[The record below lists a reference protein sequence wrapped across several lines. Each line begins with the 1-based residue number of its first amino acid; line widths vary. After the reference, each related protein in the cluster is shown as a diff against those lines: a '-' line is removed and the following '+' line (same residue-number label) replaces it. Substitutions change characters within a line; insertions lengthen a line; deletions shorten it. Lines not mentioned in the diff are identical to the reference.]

1 MSETMATYN
10 EGNGEKNITAE
21 ANEARLLTLAT
32 EINAIKRTT
41 QRMMMQAAI
50 DIGKRLVEVK
60 AAVGHGNW
68 GKWLLENVDYSE
80 RTAQNLI
87 RLFEEYGMG
96 QGSLFGEGGNP
107 QLVADLSVSQAV
119 ALLGIKDADERA
131 EFIEGNDVAAMTKR
145 ELEEAIRER
154 NEAREALSAEKE
166 AWREAKAEAEKAK
179 GRLKTLKETFEKAD
193 KKKDNEL
200 LLRAKEAAVQKT
212 EVERLEAELKAARAL
227 AAEKEASGGGS
238 AEDKARIEEL
248 TAALKKAEDTSRWEF
263 AAGVKGLQEG
273 FNGLLRLLE
282 RQEAE
287 DQARYREALRTL
299 LSKMAELV
307 S

>member
-1 MSETMATYN
+1 MSETVTYN
-10 EGNGEKNITAE
+10 EGNEAKNITAE
-21 ANEARLLTLAT
+21 ANEAKLTQLAT
-32 EINAIKRTT
+32 EINTIKRST
-41 QRMMMQAAI
+41 QRLMMEAAI
-50 DIGKRLVEVK
+50 GIGQRLAEVK

-87 RLFEEYGMG
+87 RLYEEYGRG
-96 QGSLFGEGGNP
+96 EKSLFGSGGDP
-107 QLVADLSVSQAV
+107 QLVSDLTVTQAV

-131 EFIEGNDVAAMTKR
+131 AFVEENNVAAMTKR
-145 ELEEAIRER
+145 ELAQAIKER

-166 AWREAKAEAEKAK
+166 AWREAKAEAKKAK
-179 GRLKTLKETFEKAD
+179 GRLKTLKATFVKAD
-193 KKKDNEL
+193 KEKDEEL
-200 LLRAKEAAVQKT
+200 VLRAKEAAAQKT

-227 AAEKEASGGGS
+227 AAEQEASGGGS

-263 AAGVKGLQEG
+263 AAGVKGIQEG
-273 FNGLLRLLE
+273 FNALLRLLE

>member
-1 MSETMATYN
+1 MSETMATHN
-10 EGNGEKNITAE
+10 EGNTQKNITAE
-21 ANEARLLTLAT
+21 ANEARLLALAT
-32 EINAIKRTT
+32 EINAIKKTT

-68 GKWLLENVDYSE
+68 GKWLLENVEYSE

-154 NEAREALSAEKE
+154 NAAREALSAEKAAAAKGAEETEKRLAAYREQLTKAEE
-166 AWREAKAEAEKAK
+166 AAAENEERAKDRIAKVLAEKAASEEALSALRAELQEAKAKA
-179 GRLKTLKETFEKAD
+179 
-193 KKKDNEL
+193 
-200 LLRAKEAAVQKT
+200 
-212 EVERLEAELKAARAL
+212 
-227 AAEKEASGGGS
+227 GGGS
-238 AEDKARIEEL
+238 AEDTARIEEL

-263 AAGVKGLQEG
+263 AAGVKGIQEG

-287 DQARYREALRTL
+287 EKARYREALKTL
-299 LSKMAELV
+299 LSKMVELV

>member
-1 MSETMATYN
+1 MSETMAIYN
-10 EGNGEKNITAE
+10 EGNGEKNITTE
-21 ANEARLLTLAT
+21 ANEARLLALAT

-60 AAVGHGNW
+60 AAVGHGNL
-68 GKWLLENVDYSE
+68 GKWLLEIVDYSE

-87 RLFEEYGMG
+87 RLYEEYGMG

-131 EFIEGNDVAAMTKR
+131 EFIKGNDVAAMTKR

-154 NEAREALSAEKE
+154 NEAREALSAEKAAAAKGAEEIEKRLAAYREQLKKAEE
-166 AWREAKAEAEKAK
+166 AAAENEERAKGRIAKALAEKAASEKELSALRAELQEAKA
-179 GRLKTLKETFEKAD
+179 
-193 KKKDNEL
+193 
-200 LLRAKEAAVQKT
+200 
-212 EVERLEAELKAARAL
+212 
-227 AAEKEASGGGS
+227 GGGS
-238 AEDKARIEEL
+238 AEDMSRIEEL
-248 TAALKKAEDTSRWEF
+248 EERLKKAENTSRWEF
-263 AAGVKGLQEG
+263 AAGVKGIQEG
-273 FNGLLRLLE
+273 FNALLRLLE

>member
-10 EGNGEKNITAE
+10 EGNEEKNITAE

-32 EINAIKRTT
+32 EINAIKKTT

-50 DIGKRLVEVK
+50 DIGQRLVEVK

-68 GKWLLENVDYSE
+68 GKWLLENVEYSE

-107 QLVADLSVSQAV
+107 QLVADLTVSQAV

-145 ELEEAIRER
+145 ELEAAIRER

-166 AWREAKAEAEKAK
+166 AWREAKVEAEKAK
-179 GRLKTLKETFEKAD
+179 GRLQTLKETFEKAD
-193 KKKDNEL
+193 KEKEEEL
-200 LLRAKEAAVQKT
+200 LARAKEAAAQKT
-212 EVERLEAELKAARAL
+212 EVERLEAELKAALEL

-238 AEDKARIEEL
+238 AEDKARIEALEER
-248 TAALKKAEDTSRWEF
+248 LKKAEDTSRWEF
-263 AAGVKGLQEG
+263 AAGVKGIQEG
-273 FNGLLRLLE
+273 FNALLRLIE
-282 RQEAE
+282 GQEAE